1 MEKLSNLRNEITSA
15 SVDPNKKNSYILAI
29 GSTEKT
35 LKLLES
41 VLDQKDL
48 ASIVKSILESKDA
61 YQEILLQWNA
71 EGASTGGTTGGT
83 TIGTTGGVTGGTTGG
98 ATGGTT
104 AGTTAGT
111 TTGEYP
117 SKESNCSPT

>member
-1 MEKLSNLRNEITSA
+1 MEKLSNLKNDIKNA
-15 SVDPNKKNSYILAI
+15 SVDLNKKNSYILAI

-35 LKLLES
+35 LSLLES

-71 EGASTGGTTGGT
+71 EGASTA
-83 TIGTTGGVTGGTTGG
+83 GTTGG

-104 AGTTAGT
+104 AGTTEANTGST
-111 TTGEYP
+111 TTGEYS
-117 SKESNCSPT
+117 SKEFNCSPT